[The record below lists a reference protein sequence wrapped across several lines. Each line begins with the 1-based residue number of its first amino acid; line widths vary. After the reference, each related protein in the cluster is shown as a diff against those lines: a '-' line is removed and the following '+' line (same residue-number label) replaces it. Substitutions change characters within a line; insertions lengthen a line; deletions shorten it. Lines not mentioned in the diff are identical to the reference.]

1 MKRKTRF
8 KFQAFTSTIS
18 CTLVLLLIGLTILIV
33 QVARNVNESMHEN
46 FIITLTLGG
55 SNDAM
60 LGTDEGMNTQVA
72 SLQRSMKA
80 ERYAKDVKL
89 ISADEV
95 LQQQLTVIGG
105 NPEEFLGFNPYYS
118 ELEVGLK
125 PVYANSDSLRII
137 SKEITA
143 KYPLV
148 SEVNYEKDLVD
159 GLNTNVS
166 KITFIL
172 LALTALLLI
181 ILLTLI
187 HNMVRLSIYARR
199 FHIHTM
205 KLVGAS
211 WWFIR
216 RPFMM
221 RSFWIGLIAGIL
233 ANAILV
239 GIAQWLVGYDELFNA
254 CITLSDL
261 LLMGLTV
268 MLTGLL
274 LLLLCTYVSVNHFL
288 RMNEKQMFK

>member
-1 MKRKTRF
+1 M
-8 KFQAFTSTIS
+8 
-18 CTLVLLLIGLTILIV
+18 LLLIGLTILIV

-72 SLQRSMKA
+72 SLQRSMQA

>member
-1 MKRKTRF
+1 M
-8 KFQAFTSTIS
+8 
-18 CTLVLLLIGLTILIV
+18 LLLIGLTILIV

-239 GIAQWLVGYDELFNA
+239 GIAQWLVGYDELFSA